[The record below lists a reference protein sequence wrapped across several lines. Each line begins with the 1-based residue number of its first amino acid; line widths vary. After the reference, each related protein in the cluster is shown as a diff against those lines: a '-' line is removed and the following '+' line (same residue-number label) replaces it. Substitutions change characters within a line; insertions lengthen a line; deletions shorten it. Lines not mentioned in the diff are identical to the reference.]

1 MIGIDKRKVVCWEN
15 LKIDELVTLKDEQT
29 LEFLMDQGVSGVA
42 NGADFAVKRKR
53 VINSQDGSCQWIILD
68 IELGEVYWFLI
79 VKSYGDDFDINVCF
93 MADGIPDGSRHD
105 FAEQDSMFIFDVPET
120 DEDAD
125 DEEVDPYELDF
136 ILDFEDGDG
145 VKFKTASP
153 IYGTSKEAGENDS
166 FATVVE
172 YTAEKD
178 CENPLAM
185 VMEFNAVDEEDGEI
199 NNSSSYL
206 FMVQG
211 CQVSLGDVELLK

>member
-1 MIGIDKRKVVCWEN
+1 MFGIDKRKVGCWEN
-15 LKIDELVTLKDEQT
+15 LKVDELVTLKDEQT
-29 LEFLMDQGVSGVA
+29 LEFLMEQGVSGIA
-42 NGADFAVKRKR
+42 NGADFTVKRRR

-79 VKSYGDDFDINVCF
+79 VKSYGEDFDINVCF
-93 MADGIPDGSRHD
+93 MADGIPDGSR
-105 FAEQDSMFIFDVPET
+105 FELAEADSMFIFDVPET
-120 DEDAD
+120 EE
-125 DEEVDPYELDF
+125 DEEVDPYELDYVT
-136 ILDFEDGDG
+136 DFEDGDG
-145 VKFKTASP
+145 VQFKTSGP
-153 IYGTSKEAGENDS
+153 VYGTSKEANEDDS

-172 YTAEKD
+172 YNADKD

-185 VMEFNAVDEEDGEI
+185 IMEFNAVEEEDGEI